1 MRMIPSQRR
10 WRTYACARAA
20 KAPHQAVVQRVRLAH
35 NRMQTRRH
43 HQMNHLILA
52 NRCRQTLAGNAQ
64 YRQILGMHVQHR
76 RLPRSCIH
84 RIVAHHLYLSSR
96 FTVTTVRPSPRNAEQ
111 VRPRRPIRPCKRN
124 QEGQQRLWVLRWM
137 RMVKWHKTQWLVGM
151 AQALVPHRW
160 APEEPQQERRH
171 RPPTS
176 RQERRGL
183 LVHQLDSIARV
194 ASRFCSMSRHC
205 TITKHRCQRNLALPL
220 ATSSLSHTLSLTG
233 GGKVNYWTKH
243 VACQAQIP
251 SQATL

>member
-1 MRMIPSQRR
+1 MIPSQKL
-10 WRTYACARAA
+10 WRTCACGRAA
-20 KAPHQAVVQRVRLAH
+20 KAPRPAVVQRVRLAH

-84 RIVAHHLYLSSR
+84 RIVARHLYLSSR

-124 QEGQQRLWVLRWM
+124 QDGLQRLWVLRWM
-137 RMVKWHKTQWLVGM
+137 RMVKWHKIRWLVVTE
-151 AQALVPHRW
+151 QALVPHRW
-160 APEEPQQERRH
+160 APEESQQGRRR

-176 RQERRGL
+176 RRERRGL